1 MDFLKQYINTKRFF
15 YIASF
20 VLLLILY
27 GRTLG
32 YEYVWDDAFLLVNNP
47 AIVSHDLRIDLLSR
61 PLFEN
66 VGYFRP
72 LVFFSWWLETRL
84 WGDLN
89 PYLSHVINLLFFYGL
104 IIIVFN
110 LINLLIKIKNIEN
123 ATAISAICLFIYMAH
138 PANVETI
145 VWISGRFDLFATF
158 FIFLTIYIFVRMKH
172 SYLRDLLIILTTS
185 CALLSKE
192 TGVLLLVLL
201 PIMYLYTKQNG
212 EYAWSKLLDDFY
224 INNRR
229 MVLGI
234 LLISSIYFITRFIVT
249 GHSAYH
255 LPFDMVF
262 IKKYYIEYQAPIIS
276 IQEYI
281 TRTIFPFLNNGYF
294 NQFTYQSGTK
304 YIYSWLVVIAFLAT
318 LIYLLGKRNNKAM
331 LLLAYLVGISLVVN
345 LIPLNRMENVRQDRF
360 LFVSTIF
367 FIILLSQLIANLFNG
382 KNVQNWKPLLI
393 FSYTIAMAVATS
405 VLMGIWRDEDVFWE
419 RNNNIF
425 KSEYADGQRVLKL
438 YFYRLVAKPEVDLN
452 FMRDILAKEK
462 TYSARTGK
470 KLELMNFT
478 NYARVSIR
486 DRGEEEGLLIL
497 EEIMPAYETKRNDV
511 GDERERILDIVS
523 IYSVYVEGLIYV
535 CHDFNRAKEY
545 INKIKNIDSDAFN
558 KNVHLITMDMVVNL
572 MLNNPQELKDDLA
585 LLKQT
590 KQSLVS
596 DKTPTEEADE
606 LVDFLV
612 GELCPVVKAD
622 VPACQPNFSMQAYR
636 EKLANE

>member
-1 MDFLKQYINTKRFF
+1 
-15 YIASF
+15 
-20 VLLLILY
+20 
-27 GRTLG
+27 
-32 YEYVWDDAFLLVNNP
+32 
-47 AIVSHDLRIDLLSR
+47 
-61 PLFEN
+61 
-66 VGYFRP
+66 
-72 LVFFSWWLETRL
+72 
-84 WGDLN
+84 
-89 PYLSHVINLLFFYGL
+89 
-104 IIIVFN
+104 
-110 LINLLIKIKNIEN
+110 
-123 ATAISAICLFIYMAH
+123 
-138 PANVETI
+138 
-145 VWISGRFDLFATF
+145 
-158 FIFLTIYIFVRMKH
+158 
-172 SYLRDLLIILTTS
+172 
-185 CALLSKE
+185 
-192 TGVLLLVLL
+192 
-201 PIMYLYTKQNG
+201 
-212 EYAWSKLLDDFY
+212 
-224 INNRR
+224 
-229 MVLGI
+229 
-234 LLISSIYFITRFIVT
+234 
-249 GHSAYH
+249 
-255 LPFDMVF
+255 
-262 IKKYYIEYQAPIIS
+262 
-276 IQEYI
+276 
-281 TRTIFPFLNNGYF
+281 
-294 NQFTYQSGTK
+294 
-304 YIYSWLVVIAFLAT
+304 
-318 LIYLLGKRNNKAM
+318 
-331 LLLAYLVGISLVVN
+331 
-345 LIPLNRMENVRQDRF
+345 MENVRQDRF

-535 CHDFNRAKEY
+535 RHDFNRAKEY